1 MYLYICTWIVHFDFR
16 LVSYERLITEPEP
29 MKVIISS
36 DYLYFFQD
44 SPPRPNHLHTKIDLE
59 ELIDCRLASS
69 KSGKPIRAQDHP
81 GSYI

>member
-1 MYLYICTWIVHFDFR
+1 MPCFR
-16 LVSYERLITEPEP
+16 LVSYERLVVEPEP
-29 MKVIISS
+29 MRAIISS

-69 KSGKPIRAQDHP
+69 KSSKAIHNILSLIVLTP
-81 GSYI
+81 YIL